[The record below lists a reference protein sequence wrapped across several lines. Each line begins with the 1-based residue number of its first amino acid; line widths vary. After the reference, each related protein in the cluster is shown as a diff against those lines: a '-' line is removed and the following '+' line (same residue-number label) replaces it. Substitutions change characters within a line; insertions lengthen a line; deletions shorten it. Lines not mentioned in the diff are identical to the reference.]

1 MARGTLLVA
10 LLIRFLFQT
19 TNTVL
24 GEQALKV
31 TSARKGSTPI
41 NSQKIESPRTD
52 KAGNIIGAHR
62 NQPGK
67 ESASAS
73 SEARKATARCK
84 RAGCDC

>member
-1 MARGTLLVA
+1 MAIRTLLVA

-24 GEQALKV
+24 TVLGEQALKV
-31 TSARKGSTPI
+31 TSARKGSAPI
-41 NSQKIESPRTD
+41 NGQKIECPRTD
-52 KAGNIIGAHR
+52 KAGNIIGTYR

-73 SEARKATARCK
+73 SEARKATARV
-84 RAGCDC
+84 